1 MKDYNFKSESELVQS
16 TMEILD
22 SICLIQIE
30 KYNPILTDKE
40 IFKRELGIIYYD

>member
-1 MKDYNFKSESELVQS
+1 MKDYNFKSELVQS